1 MRGEDIEI
9 AAPTDTPRYAHARF
23 AQAAELLAELLRTT
37 GPADACIDRYFRAH
51 RKMGSQD
58 RAFAAEQ
65 VYACLR
71 HRRLLEH
78 YVTAAWPE
86 TASPGA
92 AATEM
97 AIPGTK
103 ATMAT
108 PGTKA
113 IPGVAVS
120 LLAAQLMRNAGWS
133 ARALAGLG
141 VDGADELA
149 RSIRGTDAR
158 ELPFAVRNSLP
169 DWLADAI
176 RQQWPDEAESLAQAL
191 LAPAPVDLR
200 ANTLKTTR
208 DALQAELAAC
218 GYASSTTPYSPQG
231 LRRSERKPLF
241 QTTPFREGR
250 FEVQD
255 EGSQLVTLLLAP
267 RPGERV
273 VDFCAGGGGKT
284 LHASALMENRGSV
297 YAFDVS
303 ARRLDRMRKR
313 LARAGASNVRV
324 LELANERDPRL
335 QRHRERMDAVLVDAP
350 CTGSGTLRRNPDMKW
365 RSWDFAA
372 LSQQQ
377 ADILAAAARL
387 VRPGGRLVYA
397 TCSLLTAENEEVVGT
412 FLASHADFAVAP
424 GEAALAA
431 HGVVIADAATPAGH
445 LQLLPH
451 RHHTDGFF
459 AALLVRS
466 DPAGTATRS

>member
-1 MRGEDIEI
+1 
-9 AAPTDTPRYAHARF
+9 
-23 AQAAELLAELLRTT
+23 
-37 GPADACIDRYFRAH
+37 
-51 RKMGSQD
+51 MGSQD

-78 YVTAAWPE
+78 YVANTA
-86 TASPGA
+86 T
-92 AATEM
+92 
-97 AIPGTK
+97 
-103 ATMAT
+103 
-108 PGTKA
+108 
-113 IPGVAVS
+113 PGVAVS
-120 LLAAQLMRNAGWS
+120 SAERLLAAQLMRNAGWS
-133 ARALAGLG
+133 ARALAGVG
-141 VDGADELA
+141 VEGADDLA
-149 RSIRGTDAR
+149 RELRGTDAR

-169 DWLADAI
+169 DWLADAVQ
-176 RQQWPDEAESLAQAL
+176 RQWPDEAEALAQAL
-191 LAPAPVDLR
+191 LTAAPVDLR

-208 DALQAELAAC
+208 PGLQAELAAA
-218 GYASSTTPYSPQG
+218 GYACELTPYSPQG
-231 LRRSERKPLF
+231 VRRHERKPLF
-241 QTTPFREGR
+241 QTAAFREGR

-284 LHASALMENRGSV
+284 LHASALMENRGGL

-303 ARRLDRMRKR
+303 ERRLDRMRKR

-324 LELANERDPRL
+324 LALTSERDPRL
-335 QRHRERMDAVLVDAP
+335 QRHRDHMDAVLVDAP

-365 RSWDFAA
+365 RTWDFAA

-377 ADILAAAARL
+377 ASILAAAAQL

-397 TCSLLTAENEEVVGT
+397 TCSLLAAENEEIVEA
-412 FLASHADFAVAP
+412 FLAAHHGFAAEPAAD
-424 GEAALAA
+424 ALAA
-431 HGVVIADAATPAGH
+431 HGIAVPRSATAAGY

-451 RHHTDGFF
+451 RHRTDGFF

-466 DPAGTATRS
+466 ARDG